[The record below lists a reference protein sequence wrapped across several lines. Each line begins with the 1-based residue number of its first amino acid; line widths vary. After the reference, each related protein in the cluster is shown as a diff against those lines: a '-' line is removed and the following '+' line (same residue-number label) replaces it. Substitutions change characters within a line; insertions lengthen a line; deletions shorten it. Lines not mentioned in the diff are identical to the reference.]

1 MYISMDRYFYTHV
14 YYRYKIK
21 EIHISI
27 DEYIYIYISI
37 DTCISGTI
45 FRRVGLQPF
54 QVPPQRD
61 VEADQRLQTVQE
73 VQDMLTYLEERLPLQ
88 TITFYGCHHIE
99 H

>member
-1 MYISMDRYFYTHV
+1 MDRYFYTHV

-21 EIHISI
+21 ELHISI
-27 DEYIYIYISI
+27 DEYIYICIYIYIYI
-37 DTCISGTI
+37 DTCISGII

-73 VQDMLTYLEERLPLQ
+73 VQDMLTYLEVP
-88 TITFYGCHHIE
+88 GCRFKQ
-99 H
+99 